1 MNRSTTSVVAKP
13 TRKKFAARCLVTS
26 SEWKMF
32 VFVNGSKGSM
42 LANEYSVLDSLGK
55 IWDAIPAFED

>member
-1 MNRSTTSVVAKP
+1 MNRNTTSMVAKP
-13 TRKKFAARCLVTS
+13 TREMFAAKCLVTR

-42 LANEYSVLDSLGK
+42 FANGYSVLDSLGK
-55 IWDAIPAFED
+55 IWDEIPAFED

>member
-1 MNRSTTSVVAKP
+1 MNRNTTSVVAKP
-13 TRKKFAARCLVTS
+13 TRKKFAAKCLVTS

-42 LANEYSVLDSLGK
+42 LANEYGVLDSLGK
-55 IWDAIPAFED
+55 IWDEMLLFEN